1 MIATEGGVI
10 QMLEKFAVP
19 VGGLLLSGL
28 AVIIYILA
36 RKKKEADRKVM
47 ETRYREQMF
56 ELLFQTVDDIFVMIG
71 SDAQSP
77 EYISPNVERLFGVS
91 ALEVAADVGILQRA
105 AVQPDGEDIKEQLKR
120 IPAGGCVERE
130 REYIHFSTGEQRR
143 IRETFYHVCIQG
155 DDKYVLMFSDRTME
169 SRMNESL
176 RAALDSARSANE
188 AKSHFLS
195 NMSHDIRTPMNAI
208 MGFAMLLSKEND
220 DPERIREYTGKIM
233 HSSPHLLGLINDVLD
248 MSKIESGKT
257 SLNIEEFGL
266 PELLEEL
273 CGVML
278 PQAKAKRQT
287 FEIHI
292 CGKVPE
298 LLLGDRLRV
307 NQIFLNLLTNAV
319 RYTPEGGHI
328 DCRVKRME
336 QTSLQ
341 NARLCFVVKDDGI
354 GMSEAFQETVFEPFT
369 REISSVTN
377 KIQGTGLGLAITK
390 NIVDLMGGSISVES
404 RVGEGSVFTVEL
416 EFALPKRYKDEKFWK
431 EHEIS
436 RMLVID
442 EEESTCLEIREQMA
456 ETGIFVEYALSGA
469 SAEQKVREARLR
481 QEDFQMILLDC
492 NMPGENVAETV
503 RKIRLQDTGA
513 SAFLFLTAYDLS
525 VAEEA
530 AEETA
535 ADGFLSKPFFVS
547 KFRQTVSE
555 LKAAREKKG
564 TCAGTEPEAAWL
576 SAAGLPYSGR
586 KKNEKGSLAGMLFL
600 AAEDN
605 ELNAEILMEM
615 LRMEGAACEL
625 VENGLEAV
633 ERFCRSGQGYYDMI
647 LMDIQMPVMGGY
659 EAARC
664 IRGSGHPDAESI
676 PIVAMTANAFAEDV
690 RDAMEAGM
698 NAHIA
703 KPMDMAVLKSTLKK
717 LGNQR

>member
-1 MIATEGGVI
+1 
-10 QMLEKFAVP
+10 MLEKFAVP
-19 VGGLLLSGL
+19 VGVLLLSGL
-28 AVIIYILA
+28 AVVIYILG
-36 RKKKEADRKVM
+36 RKKKEADRKIT
-47 ETRYREQMF
+47 ENRYREQMF

-91 ALEVAADVGILQRA
+91 VHEVTADVGILQRA
-105 AVQPDGEDIKEQLKR
+105 AVQPDGMTLQEQLKR
-120 IPAGGCVERE
+120 IPPEGCVERE
-130 REYIHFSTGEQRR
+130 REYVHFSTGEQRR
-143 IRETFYHVCIQG
+143 IHETFYHVRIQG
-155 DDKYVLMFSDRTME
+155 EDKYVLMFSDRTME

-220 DPERIREYTGKIM
+220 NPERIREYTGKII
-233 HSSPHLLGLINDVLD
+233 HSSRHLLGLINDVLD

-257 SLNIEEFGL
+257 SLNIEEFGM

-278 PQAKAKRQT
+278 PQAKARKQT

-328 DCRVKRME
+328 ECQVKMME

-341 NARLCFVVKDDGI
+341 NARLCFVVKDNGI

-390 NIVDLMGGSISVES
+390 NIVDLMGGTIAVRSS
-404 RVGEGSVFTVEL
+404 VGEGSTFTVEL
-416 EFALPKRYKDEKFWK
+416 EFALPKRYKDEKFWR
-431 EHEIS
+431 EHGIS
-436 RMLVID
+436 RMLVVD
-442 EEESTCLEIREQMA
+442 ENESTCLVIREQMA
-456 ETGIFVEYALSGA
+456 DTGILVEYAQNGA
-469 SAEQKVREARLR
+469 AAEQKVREAHLR
-481 QEDFQMILLDC
+481 QEDFQIILLDF
-492 NMPGENVAETV
+492 NMPEEDVATV
-503 RKIRLQDTGA
+503 RKIRLQDIGA
-513 SAFLFLTAYDLS
+513 STFLLLTDYDTG

-530 AEETA
+530 EEQA
-535 ADGFLSKPFFVS
+535 GVDGFLSKPFFVS
-547 KFRQTVSE
+547 KFRQAVSG
-555 LKAAREKKG
+555 LAAAKEKKER
-564 TCAGTEPEAAWL
+564 CAGAGSDAAWL
-576 SAAGLPYSGR
+576 SAAGLAGGG
-586 KKNEKGSLAGMLFL
+586 KKEKGSLAGMLFL

-659 EAARC
+659 EAARR
-664 IRGSGHPDAESI
+664 IRGSSHPDAEAV